1 MLQLIEPVTPDTTL
15 RVATARPA
23 RHTKIVATLGPATD
37 PPGVLDALVA
47 AGMDCAR
54 LNCSHGDGDDLRRRA
69 IEVREAAARAG
80 RTVAVLVDL
89 QGPKIRLAGDTPAR
103 QVAVGDAV
111 LFAAP
116 GAAADLDHVTVELP
130 GFAALVSERSQI
142 AIGDGSPR
150 FAVEGLVDGAVQAR
164 AVTPGAIGPRKGIC
178 VSHARPS
185 LPALSDKDLADLEI
199 AVGLDADFVALS
211 FVRRAV
217 DVEALRSRL
226 RAHGSRARVIAKVE
240 KVEAYEH
247 LDEIVAAAD
256 GVMVARGDY
265 GVEAGVEQVP
275 LMQKHVIRQ
284 ATEAGKLVITATQM
298 LESMVSAAEP
308 TRAEACDVAN
318 AVIDG
323 TSALMLSAE
332 TATGP
337 HPVEAVRWM
346 AALAQTAERAPGIV
360 RARGP
365 VPADGADAA
374 VLRAAVDLATQTG
387 AAALI
392 VPTETGGS
400 ARACA
405 KYRADVP
412 VVALT
417 PDPRVAGQL
426 ALEWGVVAAT
436 LERAAAVEE
445 LVRSGVER
453 ATAAAGLQPGMRVV
467 LTAGSSVGAS
477 GTTNLVVLR
486 DLA

>member
-1 MLQLIEPVTPDTTL
+1 MPE
-15 RVATARPA
+15 VATAPPR

-37 PPGVLDALVA
+37 APAVLDALVA

-54 LNCSHGDGDDLRRRA
+54 LNCSHGDRDDLRRRA
-69 IEVREAAARAG
+69 AEVREAAGRAG

-89 QGPKIRLAGDTPAR
+89 QGPKIRLAAGTPVRA
-103 QVAVGDAV
+103 VAVGDV
-111 LFAAP
+111 LLFAAP
-116 GAAADLDHVTVELP
+116 GAAPDGDHVTVELP
-130 GFAALVSERSQI
+130 GFAALVSGRSQI

-150 FAVEGLVDGAVQAR
+150 FAVERVAGEVVQAR
-164 AVTPGAIGPRKGIC
+164 AVTPGTIGPRKGIC
-178 VSHARPS
+178 VSHAQPS
-185 LPALSDKDLADLEI
+185 LPALTEKDLADLEV
-199 AVGLDADFVALS
+199 AVDEDADFVALS
-211 FVRRAV
+211 FVRRAS
-217 DVEALRSRL
+217 DVQELRSRL
-226 RAHGSRARVIAKVE
+226 RERGSRARVIAKVE
-240 KVEAYEH
+240 KVEAFER

-265 GVEAGVEQVP
+265 GVEAGVQQVP
-275 LMQKHVIRQ
+275 MMQKHVIRR

-298 LESMVSAAEP
+298 LESMLASAEP

-318 AVIDG
+318 AVLDG

-337 HPVEAVRWM
+337 HPVEAVQWM
-346 AALAQTAERAPGIV
+346 GELALAAECGPGIV
-360 RARGP
+360 RATGP

-374 VLRAAVDLATQTG
+374 VLRAAVELATQTD

-392 VPTETGGS
+392 VPTESGGS
-400 ARACA
+400 ARACS
-405 KYRADVP
+405 KYRARVP

-426 ALEWGVVAAT
+426 ALEWGVVATT
-436 LERAAAVEE
+436 LQRAVAVDE
-445 LVRSGVER
+445 LVRSGIER
-453 ATAAAGLQPGMRVV
+453 ATAVAGLHRGMRVV
-467 LTAGSSVGAS
+467 LTAGSAAGAS